1 MSDHGRGERT
11 SRFDRG
17 RSVDRN
23 SSPKE
28 RHHERDPERPTGFSS
43 APRRGFSLD
52 EPARHRGGG
61 MPVDGK
67 AGGLQAEGTYGF
79 GCVHGAVG
87 GMPGMGSP
95 NTMVGSS
102 GGRAE
107 YARIGA
113 ELAREAREAR
123 EGGRDSRGSFDGR
136 SYDPMARTASR
147 GFSIAAPRFDGGDDG
162 RAGAQQSADQSP

>member
-1 MSDHGRGERT
+1 M
-11 SRFDRG
+11 DR
-17 RSVDRN
+17 S

-52 EPARHRGGG
+52 EPAGHRGGG
-61 MPVDGK
+61 GGMPMDGRP
-67 AGGLQAEGTYGF
+67 GLVAEGAYGF
-79 GCVHGAVG
+79 GGSVGAV

-95 NTMVGSS
+95 VLGSS

-123 EGGRDSRGSFDGR
+123 EGGRDPRGSFDGR
-136 SYDPMARTASR
+136 GSYDPMARTASR
-147 GFSIAAPRFDGGDDG
+147 GFSSAAPRFDGGDDG
-162 RAGAQQSADQSP
+162 RAGAQ